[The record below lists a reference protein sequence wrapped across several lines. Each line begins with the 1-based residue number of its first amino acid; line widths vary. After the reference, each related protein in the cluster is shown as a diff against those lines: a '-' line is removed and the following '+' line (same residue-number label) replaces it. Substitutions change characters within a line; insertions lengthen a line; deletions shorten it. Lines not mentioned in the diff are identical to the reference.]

1 MKTRDDM
8 AEAKELIRI
17 ISLYGA
23 LPLQQVV
30 AAFPGRAESI
40 RNLISRFVKQKRL
53 HYQVDSA
60 IVSDS
65 PEREIMDGMTSA
77 FWVLLDFFDQVQYH
91 TASDFPA
98 VISFFTED
106 DAFDIIVVRE
116 GQENLVSHAL
126 SYGGSEN
133 TPKRLIV
140 VDSPEQIPKLHISH
154 VAGFCT
160 VDSSGEVS
168 YFNIN

>member
-17 ISLYGA
+17 ISMYGA

-30 AAFPGRAESI
+30 SAFPGRAESI
-40 RNLISRFVKQKRL
+40 RNLVARFVKQKRL
-53 HYQVDSA
+53 HYHADSG
-60 IVSDS
+60 IVSES
-65 PEREIMDGMTSA
+65 PDRGVTDGMIPA
-77 FWVLLDFFDQVQYH
+77 FWVLLDFLDRVQYH

-98 VISFFTED
+98 TISFFTED

-126 SYGGSEN
+126 SYGDSEN
-133 TPKRLIV
+133 ASKRLIV
-140 VDSPEQIPKLHISH
+140 VDCPEQIPKLRISH
-154 VAGFCT
+154 TAGFCT
-160 VDSSGEVS
+160 VDSGGEVS
-168 YFNIN
+168 YFNIS

>member
-1 MKTRDDM
+1 MKTREDM

-30 AAFPGRAESI
+30 AAFPGRAESV
-40 RNLISRFVKQKRL
+40 RNLVSRFVKQKRL
-53 HYQVDSA
+53 HYQADSGV
-60 IVSDS
+60 ISES
-65 PEREIMDGMTSA
+65 PNRAVADNMISA
-77 FWVLLDFFDQVQYH
+77 FWVLLDFLDRVQYH

-116 GQENLVSHAL
+116 GQENLISHAL
-126 SYGGSEN
+126 SYGDNEN
-133 TPKRLIV
+133 ASKRLV
-140 VDSPEQIPKLHISH
+140 VVENPEQIPKLHIAH

-160 VDSSGEVS
+160 VDSGGKVS
-168 YFNIN
+168 YFHIS